1 MLPFPGA
8 GVEALGKLPIGAA
21 IVVPKRTCLEILPA
35 LPADK
40 FAGGCVG
47 GGGVGIRVTGQGTD
61 GAAAAPLDPAR
72 LLSSWRSRVF
82 TSSSS
87 LACLSSF

>member
-8 GVEALGKLPIGAA
+8 GVEALVELPIGAA

-40 FAGGCVG
+40 FAGGGVG
-47 GGGVGIRVTGQGTD
+47 GGGV

-72 LLSSWRSRVF
+72 WLSS
-82 TSSSS
+82 
-87 LACLSSF
+87 